1 MNNQKLITTVR
12 KGLAEVKEQKIGVGV
27 EVSGLYPN
35 IKKPR
40 PNRNYPRHLFL
51 DFKFEFSFGIASAAG
66 LLYWISGYI
75 GLPYFVTNRTVGNKY
90 INILCLFCAII

>member
-1 MNNQKLITTVR
+1 MNNKKLITTVR
-12 KGLAEVKEQKIGVGV
+12 KGIAEVKEQKSSIGV

-40 PNRNYPRHLFL
+40 PNRNCPPSSFL
-51 DFKFEFSFGIASAAG
+51 DFNFGFPFGFASAAG

-75 GLPYFVTNRTVGNKY
+75 GLPYFITDRTVGNKY
-90 INILCLFCAII
+90 ISLLGIV